1 MDTAQSVIAAPR
13 FTKADETELT
23 GETVQGLEGMNVTSL
38 HLLPPPHVAQDAT
51 VGTALQIARGHNGD
65 PVLVLKGNKPVAFLD
80 MADLAACEADGMLDR
95 QVNIVAQPFAGSRD
109 APLKPESFRIITPE
123 TPLTELYLFL
133 KEHSFA
139 IITDAERNE
148 VLGVVSQGDL
158 DRFMTRLGVAE
169 RPVPLGR
176 RADEEVS
183 RDRSL
188 VEFLHMLDGY
198 APLVR
203 ICHADRS
210 RTKSL
215 TFISSVLDF
224 RRTTCACA

>member
-1 MDTAQSVIAAPR
+1 M
-13 FTKADETELT
+13 
-23 GETVQGLEGMNVTSL
+23 
-38 HLLPPPHVAQDAT
+38 
-51 VGTALQIARGHNGD
+51 
-65 PVLVLKGNKPVAFLD
+65 LVLKGNKPVAFLD

-95 QVNIVAQPFAGSRD
+95 QVNNVAQPFAGSRD